1 MTALGSRMGSEETTP
16 SASAAT
22 TKVAGHRR
30 SRISVS
36 RLASAAA
43 ANARPAAAA
52 SISLGATSVIPPSV
66 AALGARV
73 SSHTGITGS
82 LRRAAGLSR

>member
-1 MTALGSRMGSEETTP
+1 MTALGSGMGGEETTT

-36 RLASAAA
+36 RLANAAA
-43 ANARPAAAA
+43 ANARPTAAA
-52 SISLGATSVIPPSV
+52 SISLGATSVIPPS
-66 AALGARV
+66 AALDARF

-82 LRRAAGLSR
+82 LRLAAGPSC